1 MTAKSNFAIYGAITA
16 NILIAVSK
24 FIAAIFT
31 GSSAMFAEGIHSII
45 DTGNGFLLLFGN
57 KKSHRPKDRTHVFGY
72 GMEIY
77 FWSFVVS
84 ILIFALGGGFA
95 IYQGIHS
102 LQNPEIIQDPAWNY
116 WVLIAAVFFE
126 GTSLVIAIRSFRK
139 QNPVGSL
146 FSNIIKSKDPANFV
160 IILEDSAAVSG
171 LFIAFMGVFISNHF
185 QNEYADGIA
194 SILIGCELLVVA
206 IFLARETKGLL
217 LGESA
222 TQTVLKKIQAILN
235 ESEFIREFGYPKTSH
250 FGPTAILV
258 IVEIVFKDVISLED
272 RYTAMEMLRNK
283 IKDKCPEIS
292 QVYLQPVRKICSEK
306 FIDSSTDIP

>member
-1 MTAKSNFAIYGAITA
+1 MKSKSNLAIYGAITA
-16 NILIAVSK
+16 NILIAISK
-24 FIAAIFT
+24 FVAALFT

-57 KKSHRPKDRTHVFGY
+57 KKSKRPADRTHVFGY

-84 ILIFALGGGFA
+84 ILIFALGGGFT

-102 LQNPEIIQDPAWNY
+102 LQHPEIIQDPAWNY
-116 WVLIAAVFFE
+116 WVLIAAVVFE

-139 QNPVGSL
+139 LNPIGSL

-160 IILEDSAAVSG
+160 IILEDSAAVTG
-171 LFIAFMGVFISNHF
+171 LGIAFLGVFVSNHF
-185 QNEYADGIA
+185 QNEYADGMA
-194 SILIGCELLVVA
+194 SILIGCVLLVVA

-222 TQTVLKKIQAILN
+222 TDEVIGKIRNILKENDLIL
-235 ESEFIREFGYPKTSH
+235 EYGYPKTSH
-250 FGPTAILV
+250 FGPFAILV
-258 IVEIVFKDVISLED
+258 IVEVVFKEALSQED
-272 RYTAMEMLRNK
+272 RIIAGDILRAT
-283 IKDKCPEIS
+283 IREKCPKVS
-292 QVYLQPVRKICSEK
+292 QVYVQAVRKIYQDEK
-306 FIDSSTDIP
+306 D